1 MVLSTK
7 SNRLKIELVFRPGYG
22 CDQRDSALVRAGRH
36 FGKARLKSTH
46 FFTCQM
52 IIDEKAACGE
62 ILVVGNEVFLGG
74 LDVVKQEM
82 GKRERKEYS
91 CS

>member
-1 MVLSTK
+1 MV
-7 SNRLKIELVFRPGYG
+7 RPGCG
-22 CDQRDSALVRAGRH
+22 CDQRDSALVQVGRH
-36 FGKARLKSTH
+36 SGKARLKSTH

-62 ILVVGNEVFLGG
+62 ILVVGNEDFLGG
-74 LDVVKQEM
+74 LDVVKQEI